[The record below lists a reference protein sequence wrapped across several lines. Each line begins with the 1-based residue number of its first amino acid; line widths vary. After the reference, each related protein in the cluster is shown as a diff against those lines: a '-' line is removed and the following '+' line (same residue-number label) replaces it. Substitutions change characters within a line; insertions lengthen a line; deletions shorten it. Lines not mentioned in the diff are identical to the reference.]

1 MYHLFQLKA
10 SQKREVT
17 NMEQRAQKELLEL
30 FRDAV
35 KVGGAALEMR
45 VRRFASLVRAS
56 DEELA
61 LSIAPLVS
69 GTRALRKS
77 TAPAATSPVDAD
89 SRLPLVRV
97 QLPDSHAPEPVLA
110 GEAQQQIEQVI
121 KERHA
126 AERLEAAGLM
136 PIRSV
141 LMSGPPGVGKTM
153 TAAWL
158 ATQLGLPLYTLDL
171 ASVMSSFLG
180 RTGANFRAV
189 LEHAQ
194 REPCVLLLDEFDAIA
209 KRRDDDADV
218 GELKRL
224 VTVILQTIDDWS
236 PLSLL
241 VAATNHGELLDP
253 AVWRRF
259 DLTVNLPL
267 PAYEQRVSALLSREI
282 PLSLA
287 QVVAL
292 LSEGQNMSSLM
303 RAVESSRKQQILSGT
318 PFEETLISWA
328 SSLAGADDVSDRE
341 QRAARRD
348 AKIFLRHLRGESARE
363 IASLVG
369 VSHTT
374 VIRTVSRLK
383 EAEDGRT

>member
-1 MYHLFQLKA
+1 
-10 SQKREVT
+10 
-17 NMEQRAQKELLEL
+17 MEQRAQKELLEL

-56 DEELA
+56 DEDLA

-69 GTRALRKS
+69 GTRALRKGPDVALS
-77 TAPAATSPVDAD
+77 SPVDAD
-89 SRLPLVRV
+89 SRLPLMRV
-97 QLPDSHAPEPVLA
+97 QPADGHAPEPVLE
-110 GEAQQQIEQVI
+110 GEARRQVEQVLA
-121 KERHA
+121 ERRG

-158 ATQLGLPLYTLDL
+158 ANELSLPLHTLDL

-236 PLSLL
+236 PVSLL

-259 DLTVNLPL
+259 DLTINLPL
-267 PAYEQRVSALLSREI
+267 PIYEQRVRALVGCGV
-282 PLSLA
+282 PFSLA
-287 QVVAL
+287 QVVGA
-292 LSEGQNMSSLM
+292 LSEGQNMSVLV

-318 PFEETLISWA
+318 PFEESLMSWA
-328 SSLAGADDVSDRE
+328 SSVAGGGEVTQRE
-341 QRAARRD
+341 QRAAKRD
-348 AKIFLRHLRGESARE
+348 VQIFLRHLQGESARE
-363 IASLVG
+363 IATSVG

-383 EAEDGRT
+383 EIEDGRT